1 MKIKIL
7 PHNICYNQRYNFV
20 NMAQT
25 RKQSGAGIKKEKIRS
40 RIRSVGNSKGV
51 ILNNQLLKAA
61 GISTEEDISIEAGDG
76 LIIISQA
83 KPAVNTDLSTW
94 DAQFKKAIKAG
105 HLPEGDL
112 FEGLENEF
120 DKTEW

>member
-1 MKIKIL
+1 MS
-7 PHNICYNQRYNFV
+7 Q
-20 NMAQT
+20 AQ
-25 RKQSGAGIKKEKIRS
+25 KQKQTGTKKEKVRS

-61 GISTEEDISIEAGDG
+61 GISTEEDISIEAGEG

-83 KPAVNTDLSTW
+83 SPEVNTDLGTW
-94 DAQFKKAIKAG
+94 DARFKKAIKAG

-112 FEGLENEF
+112 FEGIENSF

>member
-1 MKIKIL
+1 
-7 PHNICYNQRYNFV
+7 
-20 NMAQT
+20 MAQ
-25 RKQSGAGIKKEKIRS
+25 RQKQTVIGTKKGEVRS

-61 GISTEEDISIEAGDG
+61 GISTDEDISIEAGEG
-76 LIIISQA
+76 VIIISQA
-83 KPAVNTDLSTW
+83 KPDVNTDLSTW
-94 DAQFKKAIKAG
+94 DVQFKKAIKAG

-112 FEGLENEF
+112 FEGIENNF